1 MADNSYAQ
9 LIDDFEKGLLVIK
22 GESLTDYIK
31 RMGGVDYDAKANGG
45 LMYLKKGGKVVDIMP
60 KSMSWKGKAKD
71 YPGIHEVIKQ
81 NRKKKTGPG
90 VQKKADGGLMSP
102 EEYFKGKEKYM
113 KEEQIENMRREYNDY
128 LHKQK
133 IGPRDEAAN
142 GGIMGY
148 ANGGKTKQA
157 KNLLN
162 KKAPKG
168 EQLAYINSKE
178 ANLLKRMGGAGIDVN
193 GTGIKSYMSLGNEQ
207 QMNENLSAAGGG
219 PGGSQNQ
226 SSGDND
232 PYQQQIA
239 TNTAIA
245 KSRNPTIT
253 DSNDSVFN
261 TIKKNVYNS
270 PFKTKGIGRTLG
282 YLLGNIFMP
291 GIGGLLGGYLGGK
304 KATSMANKFNLNK
317 ENLAEVPN
325 ITPFYDYVNT
335 VNPVNKDISIIN
347 KDINNIDG
355 QMAKVT
361 NAQYNTLKSLGQ
373 VGNKG
378 GTKGGVKELVPPGAF
393 DSITD
398 KEWEQIFRG
407 DTRKQ
412 VVTGANGGLATMFRQ
427 KR

>member
-1 MADNSYAQ
+1 MSSNSYAQ
-9 LIDDFEKGLLVIK
+9 LIDDFEAGLLVIE
-22 GESLTDYIK
+22 GESLTDYIS

-45 LMYLKKGGKVVDIMP
+45 
-60 KSMSWKGKAKD
+60 
-71 YPGIHEVIKQ
+71 
-81 NRKKKTGPG
+81 
-90 VQKKADGGLMSP
+90 
-102 EEYFKGKEKYM
+102 
-113 KEEQIENMRREYNDY
+113 
-128 LHKQK
+128 
-133 IGPRDEAAN
+133 
-142 GGIMGY
+142 IMGY
-148 ANGGKTKQA
+148 AVGGKTKQA

-193 GTGIKSYMSLGNEQ
+193 GTGIRSYMSLGNEQ

-245 KSRNPTIT
+245 KSRNPTVI
-253 DSNDSVFN
+253 DSNDSFLN
-261 TIKKNVYNS
+261 TIRQNVYNS
-270 PFKTKGIGRTLG
+270 PVKTKGIGRTLG
-282 YLLGNIFMP
+282 YLLGNMFLP
-291 GIGGLLGGYLGGK
+291 GIGGLLGGYLGGR
-304 KATSMANKFNLNK
+304 KATNMANKFNVNK
-317 ENLAEVPN
+317 ENLKEVPN
-325 ITPFYDYVNT
+325 IGPFYDFDNT
-335 VNPVNKDISIIN
+335 TVPINKDISIIN

-361 NAQYNTLKSLGQ
+361 KTQYNTLKSLGQ

-378 GTKGGVKELVPPGAF
+378 QTKGNVKELVPPGTF

-412 VVTGANGGLATMFRQ
+412 VVTGANGGLVSMFQQ

>member
-1 MADNSYAQ
+1 MANNSYAQ
-9 LIDDFEKGLLVIK
+9 LIDDFEKGILVIE

-31 RMGGVDYDAKANGG
+31 RMGGVDYESKANGG
-45 LMYLKKGGKVVDIMP
+45 IM
-60 KSMSWKGKAKD
+60 GYA
-71 YPGIHEVIKQ
+71 E
-81 NRKKKTGPG
+81 
-90 VQKKADGGLMSP
+90 GGLMSP

-162 KKAPKG
+162 KIAPKG

-193 GTGIKSYMSLGNEQ
+193 GTGIKSYVEYDDSSGSGHA
-207 QMNENLSAAGGG
+207 SASSTGSVSGDVDRGGG
-219 PGGSQNQ
+219 GGDGGNW
-226 SSGDND
+226 DN
-232 PYQQQIA
+232 PFGGGMM
-239 TNTAIA
+239 T
-245 KSRNPTIT
+245 KSPTPTI
-253 DSNDSVFN
+253 DIPDNDSVFN
-261 TIKKNVYNS
+261 TIKQNVYNS

-325 ITPFYDYVNT
+325 IKPFYDFDDT
-335 VNPVNKDISIIN
+335 TNPVKKDIGIIN
-347 KDINNIDG
+347 KDISNIDG

-378 GTKGGVKELVPPGAF
+378 QTKGNVKGLVPAGAF

>member
-1 MADNSYAQ
+1 MANNSYAQ
-9 LIDDFEKGLLVIK
+9 LIDDFEAGLLVLE

-31 RMGGVDYDAKANGG
+31 RMGGVDYESKANGG
-45 LMYLKKGGKVVDIMP
+45 IM
-60 KSMSWKGKAKD
+60 GYA
-71 YPGIHEVIKQ
+71 E
-81 NRKKKTGPG
+81 
-90 VQKKADGGLMSP
+90 GGLMSP
-102 EEYFKGKEKYM
+102 EEYFLGKEKYM
-113 KEEQIENMRREYNDY
+113 KEEQIENMRREYNEY
-128 LHKQK
+128 LYKQNH
-133 IGPRDEAAN
+133 GPRDEAAN

-193 GTGIKSYMSLGNEQ
+193 GTGIKSYMDDTGSDYHGGPTGNTG
-207 QMNENLSAAGGG
+207 NTGGG
-219 PGGSQNQ
+219 GGGGGGGD
-226 SSGDND
+226 SGNWDN
-232 PYQQQIA
+232 PFGGGMM
-239 TNTAIA
+239 T
-245 KSRNPTIT
+245 KSPTPTIDT
-253 DSNDSVFN
+253 SDNGSTFN
-261 TIKKNVYNS
+261 TIKQNIYNS
-270 PFKTKGIGRTLG
+270 PFKTKGVGKTLG
-282 YLLGNIFMP
+282 FLLGNIFMP

-325 ITPFYDYVNT
+325 IKPFYNFDNT
-335 VNPVNKDISIIN
+335 TNPVKKDIGIIN
-347 KDINNIDG
+347 KDISNIDG

-378 GTKGGVKELVPPGAF
+378 QTKGNVKGLVPAGAF

>member
-1 MADNSYAQ
+1 MANNSYAQ
-9 LIDDFEKGLLVIK
+9 LIDDFEKGILVIE

-31 RMGGVDYDAKANGG
+31 RMGGVDYESKANGG
-45 LMYLKKGGKVVDIMP
+45 IM
-60 KSMSWKGKAKD
+60 GYA
-71 YPGIHEVIKQ
+71 E
-81 NRKKKTGPG
+81 
-90 VQKKADGGLMSP
+90 GGLMSP
-102 EEYFKGKEKYM
+102 EEYFLGKEKYM
-113 KEEQIENMRREYNDY
+113 KEEQIENMRREYNEY
-128 LHKQK
+128 LYKQNH
-133 IGPRDEAAN
+133 GPRDEAAN

-261 TIKKNVYNS
+261 TIKQNVYNS
-270 PFKTKGIGRTLG
+270 PFKTKGVGKTLG
-282 YLLGNIFMP
+282 FLLGNIFMP

-325 ITPFYDYVNT
+325 IKPFYDFDDT
-335 VNPVNKDISIIN
+335 TNPVKKDIGIIN
-347 KDINNIDG
+347 KDISNLTTFKLDSALDKQIKKLD
-355 QMAKVT
+355 K
-361 NAQYNTLKSLGQ
+361 NA
-373 VGNKG
+373 
-378 GTKGGVKELVPPGAF
+378 
-393 DSITD
+393 
-398 KEWEQIFRG
+398 
-407 DTRKQ
+407 
-412 VVTGANGGLATMFRQ
+412 
-427 KR
+427 

>member
-1 MADNSYAQ
+1 MAHS
-9 LIDDFEKGLLVIK
+9 
-22 GESLTDYIK
+22 
-31 RMGGVDYDAKANGG
+31 
-45 LMYLKKGGKVVDIMP
+45 
-60 KSMSWKGKAKD
+60 KSE
-71 YPGIHEVIKQ
+71 I
-81 NRKKKTGPG
+81 RK
-90 VQKKADGGLMSP
+90 
-102 EEYFKGKEKYM
+102 
-113 KEEQIENMRREYNDY
+113 
-128 LHKQK
+128 
-133 IGPRDEAAN
+133 
-142 GGIMGY
+142 
-148 ANGGKTKQA
+148 A
-157 KNLLN
+157 KNLLS
-162 KKAPKG
+162 KYAPKG

-193 GTGIKSYMSLGNEQ
+193 GTGIKSYVQFGGGGSGYG
-207 QMNENLSAAGGG
+207 SAQDTFDSAAGKGGSRTGAGGG
-219 PGGSQNQ
+219 PGASRSDTGGSY
-226 SSGDND
+226 DD
-232 PYQQQIA
+232 AYQQSVN

-261 TIKKNVYNS
+261 TIKQNVYNR

-325 ITPFYDYVNT
+325 IKPFYDFDDT
-335 VNPVNKDISIIN
+335 TNPVKKDIGIIN
-347 KDINNIDG
+347 KDISNIDG

-378 GTKGGVKELVPPGAF
+378 QTKGNVKGLVPAGAF

>member
-1 MADNSYAQ
+1 MANNSYAQ
-9 LIDDFEKGLLVIK
+9 LIDDFEKGILVIE

-45 LMYLKKGGKVVDIMP
+45 IM
-60 KSMSWKGKAKD
+60 G
-71 YPGIHEVIKQ
+71 Y
-81 NRKKKTGPG
+81 
-90 VQKKADGGLMSP
+90 ADGGLMSP
-102 EEYFKGKEKYM
+102 EEYFLGKEKYM
-113 KEEQIENMRREYNDY
+113 KEEQIENMRREYNEY
-128 LHKQK
+128 LYKQK
-133 IGPRDEAAN
+133 HGPRDEAAN

-193 GTGIKSYMSLGNEQ
+193 GTGIKSYMDDTGSDYHGGPTGNTG
-207 QMNENLSAAGGG
+207 NTGNTGGG
-219 PGGSQNQ
+219 GGGGD
-226 SSGDND
+226 SGNWDN
-232 PYQQQIA
+232 PFGGGMM
-239 TNTAIA
+239 T
-245 KSRNPTIT
+245 KSPTPTIDT
-253 DSNDSVFN
+253 SDNGSTFN
-261 TIKKNVYNS
+261 TIKQNIYSS
-270 PFKTKGIGRTLG
+270 PFKTKGVGKTLG
-282 YLLGNIFMP
+282 FLLGNIFMP

-361 NAQYNTLKSLGQ
+361 KSQYNTLKSLGQ
-373 VGNKG
+373 VGNTG
-378 GTKGGVKELVPPGAF
+378 GTKGNVKELVPAGTF

>member
-1 MADNSYAQ
+1 MDDNSYAQ
-9 LIDDFEKGLLVIK
+9 LIDDFEKGLLVLE

-45 LMYLKKGGKVVDIMP
+45 RVGY
-60 KSMSWKGKAKD
+60 
-71 YPGIHEVIKQ
+71 
-81 NRKKKTGPG
+81 
-90 VQKKADGGLMSP
+90 ADGGLMSP

-162 KKAPKG
+162 KIAPKG

-193 GTGIKSYMSLGNEQ
+193 GTGIKSYVEYDDSSGSGHA
-207 QMNENLSAAGGG
+207 SASSTGSVSGDVDRGGG
-219 PGGSQNQ
+219 GGDGGNW
-226 SSGDND
+226 DN
-232 PYQQQIA
+232 PFGGGMM
-239 TNTAIA
+239 T
-245 KSRNPTIT
+245 KSPTPTI
-253 DSNDSVFN
+253 DIPDNDSVFN
-261 TIKKNVYNS
+261 TIKQNVYNS

-325 ITPFYDYVNT
+325 IKPFYDFNDT
-335 VNPVNKDISIIN
+335 INPVSKDIGIIN
-347 KDINNIDG
+347 KDISNIDG

-378 GTKGGVKELVPPGAF
+378 QTKGNVKGLVPAGAF